1 MPEFLYRGKKVEEL
15 KRDEFVDLLPSRERR
30 KFRRGLPEQ
39 EEKLLLRL
47 DKFKDQKGKRFVKTH
62 CRDLVIL
69 PELIGHRIG
78 IYNGKEYVAVDIV
91 AEMIGHR
98 LGEFALTRK
107 RLQHGSAG
115 IGASK
120 GTKFTASKK

>member
-1 MPEFLYRGKKVEEL
+1 MEEL
-15 KRDEFVDLLPSRERR
+15 SRDEFIDLLPARERR
-30 KFRRGLPEQ
+30 KFRRGLPYQ
-39 EEKLLLRL
+39 EEKLLLRF

-69 PELIGHRIG
+69 PEIIGHRVG
-78 IYNGKEYVAVDIV
+78 IYNGKEYVAVDIA
-91 AEMIGHR
+91 AEMVGHR